1 MTALPYI
8 DFFDPALDADSSPR
22 VVEIYRIQFPDLYR
36 AVDRGQL
43 RTETGSAMQ
52 FRGDTLITYR
62 SAIRRIY
69 GKYFRHLD
77 APTQREIRSI
87 LDAYSNT
94 AEKRIQF
101 WDGLDIV
108 NNHQIGNMM
117 PFPSGTPSLNSL
129 RADVG
134 ASPDAEKIY
143 DYFDRFLSE
152 VESYYA
158 KSADYRPTSK
168 LQEAIHFYRGYFDFF
183 QNYDKFVEDNLL
195 QDFLGKNLLAITDF
209 REYVQV
215 ANDII
220 DSRGKRFS
228 VSTEVL

>member
-1 MTALPYI
+1 MTALPYL
-8 DFFDPALDADSSPR
+8 DFFDPALDADSSPQ
-22 VVEIYRIQFPDLYR
+22 VVKIYRKQFPDLYR
-36 AVDRGQL
+36 AAGSGELKTSSGIAIQL
-43 RTETGSAMQ
+43 G
-52 FRGDTLITYR
+52 GDTLITYR

-77 APTQREIRSI
+77 APKQREILSI
-87 LDAYSNT
+87 LDVYSNT

-101 WDGLDIV
+101 CDGLDIV

-117 PFPSGTPSLNSL
+117 PFPSGMPSLNSL

-134 ASPDAEKIY
+134 APPGADKLF

-152 VESYYA
+152 VKSYYA

-168 LQEAIHFYRGYFDFF
+168 LQAAIYYYCGYFDFF
-183 QNYDKFVEDNLL
+183 GTYEKFVEDNLL
-195 QDFLGKNLLAITDF
+195 QDFVGKDLWTVTDF
-209 REYVQV
+209 REYLQV

-228 VSTEVL
+228 VSTAAL